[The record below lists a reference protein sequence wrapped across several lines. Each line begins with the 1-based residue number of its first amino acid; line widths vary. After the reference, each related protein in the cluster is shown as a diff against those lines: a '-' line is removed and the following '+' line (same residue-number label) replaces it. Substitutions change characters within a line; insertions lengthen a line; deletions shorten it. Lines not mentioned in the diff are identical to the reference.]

1 MLWLAPLVGVLRDRQ
16 MDRRP
21 QLRSI
26 PQGILKDSVSNPHG
40 ILTIALCAHAR
51 ESLRTAYIEG

>member
-1 MLWLAPLVGVLRDRQ
+1 MLWLASLVGVLRDRQ

-26 PQGILKDSVSNPHG
+26 PQGILKDSVSNPYG
-40 ILTIALCAHAR
+40 ILTIALYAHVR

>member
-1 MLWLAPLVGVLRDRQ
+1 MLWLASLVGVLRDRQ

-26 PQGILKDSVSNPHG
+26 PEGILNDSVSNPYG
-40 ILTIALCAHAR
+40 ILTNALYAHAR
-51 ESLRTAYIEG
+51 DSLRTVSIEG